1 MPTVYTEA
9 VWRALYKKPLP
20 QRHLIDG
27 TPVITQPP
35 LTYSRDFEWFTDSD
49 PNTLT
54 PVRGVNAPRHQ
65 TRKDWLTGYGLD
77 NNARV
82 LFIGCAYGF
91 LMEYA
96 IDAGINQVWGIEP
109 SPWIWANTG
118 EIRADVL
125 PKIVNA
131 TVGVDSVA
139 SIQTLLAAAGM
150 GNPRRGDWIVD
161 EDAISSQSND
171 TEIAAFLSACE
182 SLLQG
187 NAKGRIVHIVTPG
200 DPLNPGDSACIWQP
214 MSWWKAKA
222 PDHTWVD
229 ANTGTV
235 A

>member
-20 QRHLIDG
+20 QRHLVDG

-35 LTYSRDFEWFTDSD
+35 LTYGRDFEWFSGTDPD
-49 PNTLT
+49 TLY
-54 PVRGVNAPRHQ
+54 PVRGPLATRHS

-82 LFIGCAYGF
+82 IHIGCAFGF
-91 LMEYA
+91 LMEYL
-96 IDAGINQVWGIEP
+96 IDETITDVWGIEP
-109 SPWIWANTG
+109 SPWVWANTS
-118 EIRADVL
+118 EIRPDVL
-125 PKIVNA
+125 PRIVNA
-131 TVGVDSVA
+131 TVGLTPVGD
-139 SIQTLLAAAGM
+139 IQGLFSAAGM
-150 GNPRRGDWIVD
+150 SNPLRGDWILD
-161 EDAISSQSND
+161 EDAISSQSSD
-171 TEIAAFLSACE
+171 PEIAAFLSACE

-187 NAKGRIVHIVTPG
+187 NAKGRIVHLVTPG
-200 DPLNPGDSACIWQP
+200 DPLNPGDSSIIWQP